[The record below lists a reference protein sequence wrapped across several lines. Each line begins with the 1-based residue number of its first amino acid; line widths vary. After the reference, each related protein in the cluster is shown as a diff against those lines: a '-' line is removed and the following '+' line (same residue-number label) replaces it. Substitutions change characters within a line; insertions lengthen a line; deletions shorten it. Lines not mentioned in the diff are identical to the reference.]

1 MATIVTM
8 DSNVAVVSPRDYN
21 LSEPELVHESLHF
34 CLDGSEG
41 KEGNSDNNNNNTI
54 NNNNLRNSN
63 CNPQQPL
70 RPPPPPPAA
79 PCMQVVM
86 KKGLHVSERSDATLS
101 TASDSPHGTNSSLSI
116 KDRQGLLASPMITM
130 SKNSYTQSYFMT
142 DSPQT
147 NASLVPECTSS
158 NVSLQDMF
166 EDQVD
171 PRHPTKAADPTA
183 SPRPLQQQ
191 HPSLLTPTGGPAEL
205 RSTEGVAALQR
216 PLLSGNPLIGT
227 PPTTLYSR
235 PPPLPA
241 SVLEDPLYPAMPGA
255 SPYQSGS
262 ATFTMEEEEEGQE
275 EAYDNHLGL
284 SISPAYPPEAIAPK
298 FSRPKPVLY
307 SAIGSLETCSAH
319 SLKSMWDNKQLPVK
333 GNGFAARNDSNPSMA
348 PTQPSGKA
356 NHLRQHS
363 AGAVEGSLSNRLLG
377 GAMSSSQQKPKVTS
391 TQAKFGDSGGVKAAT
406 PSPPSGVS
414 RINWEPPRIPTL
426 TADHQKAFKESFR
439 LIQEKVDAAHNKR
452 QPKKAT
458 PPPPPPPPT
467 EYQTDPKPATQ
478 NLIPSSMRK
487 GSREGGRSSRR
498 DGKDG
503 KKSVKIDDAS
513 LQQKERSSRSRT
525 IKPVEMF
532 RPSSDAYTPRME
544 RKKITY
550 KPAEKREPV
559 QKMATTMGTLSR
571 PNFRDALRRVS
582 MLIRQHIVKIEERFK
597 NRPEGPVRRGDEGLF
612 KMSMKDAFSEEKFAT
627 CRYKCTV
634 VRVPMARPGMV
645 FGLKKIRPKYEIP
658 TEEEIYEFAHQ
669 LFKTVQLSSEC
680 SIVCLIYVERLM
692 ETSKVPLLASTWR
705 PIFLCGLLL
714 ASKVWQDLSSWNIEF
729 ASVYPQFSLDAINKL
744 ELQFLRMLKWD
755 LYVSSRY
762 VTNCAVPK
770 IVSFCSC
777 AYTNVSPLTA
787 VSTRSITLPS
797 DPLWRSQIFGNVTIA
812 WSVEWTALLHPRH
825 SRFRRERNK

>member
-8 DSNVAVVSPRDYN
+8 DSNIVVVSPRDYN

-34 CLDGSEG
+34 CLDGNASSN
-41 KEGNSDNNNNNTI
+41 NSNNN
-54 NNNNLRNSN
+54 S
-63 CNPQQPL
+63 CNPPQQLL
-70 RPPPPPPAA
+70 RPPPPPPTGHH
-79 PCMQVVM
+79 PCEQLVM
-86 KKGLHVSERSDATLS
+86 KQALLVSEQSDATMS
-101 TASDSPHGTNSSLSI
+101 TASDSPYGNNSSRST
-116 KDRQGLLASPMITM
+116 KDRRGLMASPMVTM
-130 SKNSYTQSYFMT
+130 SKNSYTQSSFYMT

-166 EDQVD
+166 DDQQVD
-171 PRHPTKAADPTA
+171 ALHPTTKAANPTS
-183 SPRPLQQQ
+183 SPRLLQQQ
-191 HPSLLTPTGGPAEL
+191 QQPGALLTPTGGPPAEQY
-205 RSTEGVAALQR
+205 TEGVAALQR
-216 PLLSGNPLIGT
+216 PLLSANPLLALLGT
-227 PPTTLYSR
+227 PPTSLYSQ

-241 SVLEDPLYPAMPGA
+241 SVLEDPMYPVLPGTV
-255 SPYQSGS
+255 PDQSSS
-262 ATFTMEEEEEGQE
+262 AIFTMEE

-284 SISPAYPPEAIAPK
+284 SISPAYPTEASVPK
-298 FSRPKPVLY
+298 SSGPTTLLY
-307 SAIGSLETCSAH
+307 SAIGSLETCSAR
-319 SLKSMWDNKQLPVK
+319 SLRSMWNNKPPPVK
-333 GNGFAARNDSNPSMA
+333 GNGFAARNDSDSSLA
-348 PTQPSGKA
+348 PTTQPSSGKT

-363 AGAVEGSLSNRLLG
+363 SGAVLEGSLSNRLLG
-377 GAMSSSQQKPKVTS
+377 GIMSSSSQQQQNPNAMDRDARVTS
-391 TQAKFGDSGGVKAAT
+391 TQARFGDPGLKVST

-414 RINWEPPRIPTL
+414 RINWEPPKIPTL

-439 LIQEKVDAAHNKR
+439 LIQEKVDAAHDRRHPNK
-452 QPKKAT
+452 KVIL
-458 PPPPPPPPT
+458 PPPPPPST
-467 EYQTDPKPATQ
+467 GYQTGGDPKKTATQ

-487 GSREGGRSSRR
+487 GSAEGGRSSSRR
-498 DGKDG
+498 DATGG

-513 LQQKERSSRSRT
+513 LQQKERSTISKPRT

-597 NRPEGPVRRGDEGLF
+597 NRPEGPVRHCDEGLF
-612 KMSMKDAFSEEKFAT
+612 KMSMKDAFSEERFAT

-729 ASVYPQFSLDAINKL
+729 ASVYPQFSLDAINRL

-762 VTNCAVPK
+762 EK
-770 IVSFCSC
+770 I
-777 AYTNVSPLTA
+777 
-787 VSTRSITLPS
+787 
-797 DPLWRSQIFGNVTIA
+797 
-812 WSVEWTALLHPRH
+812 
-825 SRFRRERNK
+825 